1 MGTSVDIL
9 AIQAMHGLV
18 YGMLLFMVASGLTL
32 VLGMMGVLN
41 IAHVAFYM
49 LGAYLAYSLSQ
60 FFHSFWISLLLSPLI
75 VAALSI
81 VIERFFLRKTYK
93 EGHLPQILLT
103 FGLFFIFS
111 EVVRLI
117 WGSQNFRM
125 PEPALFSGDMIFLG
139 KTFPLYR
146 LFLLGFS
153 LATFLGMALLLRRTR
168 IGIIIRA
175 AVSDADMV
183 EALGNN
189 IQRYFIGVFA
199 FGAFLAA
206 LAGVIA
212 APLLTIFSG
221 MGDQVLLDC
230 FVIIIVGGFG
240 SLLGAFIASLMIGQL
255 QSFGILWIPELAIVF
270 EFLLMAV
277 VLIIRPMGLLGE
289 ET

>member
-1 MGTSVDIL
+1 MGTSIDIL

-117 WGSQNFRM
+117 WGSQNLRM

-139 KTFPLYR
+139 KTFPFYR
-146 LFLLGFS
+146 FFLLGFS
-153 LATFLGMALLLRRTR
+153 LATFFGMALLLRRTR

-212 APLLTIFSG
+212 APMLTIFSG

-277 VLIIRPMGLLGE
+277 VLIIRPTGLLGE

>member
-9 AIQAMHGLV
+9 AIQALHGLV

-60 FFHSFWISLLLSPLI
+60 FFHSFWISLLISPLI

-139 KTFPLYR
+139 
-146 LFLLGFS
+146 
-153 LATFLGMALLLRRTR
+153 
-168 IGIIIRA
+168 
-175 AVSDADMV
+175 
-183 EALGNN
+183 
-189 IQRYFIGVFA
+189 
-199 FGAFLAA
+199 
-206 LAGVIA
+206 
-212 APLLTIFSG
+212 
-221 MGDQVLLDC
+221 
-230 FVIIIVGGFG
+230 
-240 SLLGAFIASLMIGQL
+240 
-255 QSFGILWIPELAIVF
+255 
-270 EFLLMAV
+270 
-277 VLIIRPMGLLGE
+277 
-289 ET
+289 